1 MSLAAETR
9 EAVRARPFLF
19 DALRAGVVNYSA
31 AATWLANDADLDGD
45 SDAVATALRRFRE
58 ELPTYATAER
68 SATVSMQ
75 SGVSVIEEPAGN
87 GEDTLLRLPGVAVV
101 PDGGDTA
108 VIATGNVDAT
118 ALAATIDRLR
128 TADIFPAAAG
138 IAGNALLVVVKRRA
152 GATAIRVVEG
162 ALAATP
168 ETG

>member
-31 AATWLANDADLDGD
+31 AATWLATDARLDGD
-45 SDAVATALRRFRE
+45 SEAVATALRRFRE
-58 ELPTYATAER
+58 DLPTYASAER

-75 SGVSVIEEPAGN
+75 SGVGVIEEPVAN
-87 GEDTLLRLPGVAVV
+87 AEDVLLRLPGVAVIS
-101 PDGGDTA
+101 DGDDTA
-108 VIATGNVDAT
+108 IIATGNVDAA

-128 TADIFPAAAG
+128 TADVVPAAAG
-138 IAGNALLVVVKRRA
+138 VAGNALLVVVERRA
-152 GATAIRVVEG
+152 GATAIRVVED